1 MLARAGEASAMVNQS
16 LEATAKALPDLTHF
30 LFAHNQG
37 K

>member
-16 LEATAKALPDLTHF
+16 LEATAKALPDLAYF
-30 LFAHNQG
+30 LLGHKQG